1 MQDDDRFIILA
12 VMDVDEQMKEHNAA
26 AQMKEEQVAYNRISA
41 LAGDF
46 FCIYIVDPETGQ
58 YREFSATA
66 GFDVFELPDETEK
79 PLANPQLP
87 SPVPSK
93 KPEVSDK
100 KNPTASPNTSVPYP
114 THTMPKQEPPA
125 TTAPPTEPPQ
135 SPASVDLSACLSQNR
150 DFIAWLTIPGTPI
163 DYPVVRSN
171 NTEHYLTHMFSGK
184 ESKLGTLFSLRN
196 SDYQSPSKNIAI
208 YGHHLSQS
216 TAMFST
222 LMRYKNAS
230 YCAGHSTIQLDSLY
244 GSRNY
249 RIFAVVN
256 MSVSDWDA
264 STASFSS
271 NESFLYFVNRA
282 RRSALYDTGVQ
293 VNEDDHI
300 LTLITCDRS
309 YGGATGRL
317 LVMAVQQ

>member
-1 MQDDDRFIILA
+1 
-12 VMDVDEQMKEHNAA
+12 
-26 AQMKEEQVAYNRISA
+26 
-41 LAGDF
+41 
-46 FCIYIVDPETGQ
+46 
-58 YREFSATA
+58 
-66 GFDVFELPDETEK
+66 
-79 PLANPQLP
+79 
-87 SPVPSK
+87 
-93 KPEVSDK
+93 
-100 KNPTASPNTSVPYP
+100 
-114 THTMPKQEPPA
+114 
-125 TTAPPTEPPQ
+125 
-135 SPASVDLSACLSQNR
+135 
-150 DFIAWLTIPGTPI
+150 
-163 DYPVVRSN
+163 
-171 NTEHYLTHMFSGK
+171 
-184 ESKLGTLFSLRN
+184 
-196 SDYQSPSKNIAI
+196 
-208 YGHHLSQS
+208 
-216 TAMFST
+216 MFST

-230 YCAGHSTIQLDSLY
+230 YCAGHSAIHLDTLY

-256 MSVSDWDA
+256 MSVTDWDA

>member
-1 MQDDDRFIILA
+1 
-12 VMDVDEQMKEHNAA
+12 
-26 AQMKEEQVAYNRISA
+26 
-41 LAGDF
+41 
-46 FCIYIVDPETGQ
+46 
-58 YREFSATA
+58 
-66 GFDVFELPDETEK
+66 
-79 PLANPQLP
+79 
-87 SPVPSK
+87 
-93 KPEVSDK
+93 
-100 KNPTASPNTSVPYP
+100 
-114 THTMPKQEPPA
+114 MPKQEPPV

-163 DYPVVRSN
+163 DYPIVRSN

-216 TAMFST
+216 AAMFST

-249 RIFAVVN
+249 RIFTVVN

>member
-1 MQDDDRFIILA
+1 M
-12 VMDVDEQMKEHNAA
+12 
-26 AQMKEEQVAYNRISA
+26 
-41 LAGDF
+41 
-46 FCIYIVDPETGQ
+46 
-58 YREFSATA
+58 
-66 GFDVFELPDETEK
+66 
-79 PLANPQLP
+79 
-87 SPVPSK
+87 
-93 KPEVSDK
+93 
-100 KNPTASPNTSVPYP
+100 
-114 THTMPKQEPPA
+114 
-125 TTAPPTEPPQ
+125 TTALPTEPPQ
-135 SPASVDLSACLSQNR
+135 SSAEVDLSACLSQNR

-171 NTEHYLTHMFSGK
+171 NTEHYLNHMFSGK
-184 ESKLGTLFSLRN
+184 ESKLGTLFSLRS

-216 TAMFST
+216 EAMFST
-222 LMRYKNAS
+222 LVKYKSAS
-230 YCAGHSTIQLDSLY
+230 YCAGHSNIRLDTLY
-244 GSRNY
+244 GNRHY
-249 RIFAVVN
+249 RIFAVLN

-282 RRSALYDTGVQ
+282 RRSALYDTGIPVS
-293 VNEDDHI
+293 EDDHI